1 MTKHAQTAAEQLA
14 QALLLEQVQYF
25 KNNLSIQQS
34 PAYIQQ
40 FIQLMFAST
49 RQFSLQ
55 DFVELE
61 QLQAVVKRYVFEM
74 QLGAGLLEFIGEL
87 SQRIYM
93 TALKSP
99 AHVQD
104 VISDHQ
110 FNVWLSKFLELKNVR
125 EYQHRILQ
133 HSPAIEQLCHH
144 LAVNV
149 LQHKLPH
156 LFKQQPDFNEDAP
169 ATTWQAKLKRFSL
182 KQQQNVS
189 QKVEDQLAKFIHQQ
203 MSELTLLSND
213 DLESFIRQFWDDA
226 KHKTMYECIA
236 HFNPLDIEEFFVLV
250 YEYWK
255 ELRQSEFIQTLIL
268 YGVEIFYR
276 SNQHQSMEELLQS
289 IGLNEDDLVTEY
301 LRFYPKIINTLDQN
315 GLLEPIIYSLLKPF
329 YLRRKTLSLIEQ
341 HLPEA
346 ADTNSNSNAA
356 TTPQQQ
362 NQNQSSAKK
371 PLANKAKSKVDDA
384 APNDH

>member
-1 MTKHAQTAAEQLA
+1 MTKHATAAEQLA

-34 PAYIQQ
+34 PDYIQQ
-40 FIQLMFAST
+40 FIQLIFAST

-99 AHVQD
+99 ACVQD
-104 VISDHQ
+104 LISDHQ
-110 FNVWLSKFLELKNVR
+110 FEIWLSKFLELKNVR

-133 HSPAIEQLCHH
+133 HSPAVEQLCHH

-156 LFKQQPDFNEDAP
+156 LFKQQPDLDDDAP
-169 ATTWQAKLKRFSL
+169 VTGWQAKLKRFSQ

-226 KHKTMYECIA
+226 KHKTMYECMA
-236 HFNPLDIEEFFVLV
+236 HFNPLDIEEFFVLI

-255 ELRQSEFIQTLIL
+255 ELRQSDFIQTLIL

-276 SNQHQSMEELLQS
+276 SNQDQSMEAMLQS
-289 IGLNEDDLVTEY
+289 IGLNENDLVTEY

-315 GLLEPIIYSLLKPF
+315 GLLEPIIHTLLKPF
-329 YLRRKTLSLIEQ
+329 YMRPNTLAIIQQ
-341 HLPEA
+341 HLPEPPVKSEKTA
-346 ADTNSNSNAA
+346 AALNSDAA
-356 TTPQQQ
+356 H
-362 NQNQSSAKK
+362 N
-371 PLANKAKSKVDDA
+371 DDA
-384 APNDH
+384 LNEDA